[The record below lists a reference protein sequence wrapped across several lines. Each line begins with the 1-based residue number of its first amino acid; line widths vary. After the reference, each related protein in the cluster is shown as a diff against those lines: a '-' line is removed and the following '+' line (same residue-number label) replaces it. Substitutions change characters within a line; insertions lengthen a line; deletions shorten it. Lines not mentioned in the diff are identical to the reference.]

1 MIKFI
6 FDRKYQNVEGASY
19 YLTDFVS
26 SPTLREIYDNKV
38 MVLLGNRVFES
49 TCKDIPQM
57 YTPQEIEDIF
67 RYQEMQYTIED
78 AKYKIEEHA
87 DWNDLTEEE
96 EEILRKHAPEIA
108 QDFLDN
114 QDMNVG
120 DTYIW
125 DSILEAYIKQ
135 LKAGELK

>member
-1 MIKFI
+1 MLNNEEIK
-6 FDRKYQNVEGASY
+6 KY
-19 YLTDFVS
+19 
-26 SPTLREIYDNKV
+26 
-38 MVLLGNRVFES
+38 
-49 TCKDIPQM
+49 
-57 YTPQEIEDIF
+57 YTAEEIESIY

-78 AKYKIEEHA
+78 ANYKIEEHT

-96 EEILRKHAPEIA
+96 EAILRKYAPNMA

-114 QDMNVG
+114 QDMEVG
-120 DTYIW
+120 DNYIW

>member
-1 MIKFI
+1 MLNNEEIK
-6 FDRKYQNVEGASY
+6 KY
-19 YLTDFVS
+19 
-26 SPTLREIYDNKV
+26 
-38 MVLLGNRVFES
+38 
-49 TCKDIPQM
+49 
-57 YTPQEIEDIF
+57 YTAEEIESIY

-78 AKYKIEEHA
+78 ANYKIEEHT

-96 EEILRKHAPEIA
+96 KAILRKYAPNMA

-114 QDMNVG
+114 QDMEVG
-120 DTYIW
+120 DNYIW

>member
-1 MIKFI
+1 MMKFI
-6 FDRKYQNVEGASY
+6 FDRKYQNIEGASY

-57 YTPQEIEDIF
+57 YTPQEIESIY

-78 AKYKIEEHA
+78 ANYKIEEYV
-87 DWNDLTEEE
+87 DWKELTKEEE
-96 EEILRKHAPEIA
+96 AILRKYAPNMA
-108 QDFLDN
+108 QDFLDI
-114 QDMNVG
+114 QDTSVADNG
-120 DTYIW
+120 TW
-125 DSILEAYIKQ
+125 DDILDAYIKQ

>member
-1 MIKFI
+1 MLNNEEIK
-6 FDRKYQNVEGASY
+6 KYYIAE
-19 YLTDFVS
+19 
-26 SPTLREIYDNKV
+26 
-38 MVLLGNRVFES
+38 
-49 TCKDIPQM
+49 
-57 YTPQEIEDIF
+57 EIESIY

-78 AKYKIEEHA
+78 ANYKIEEHT

-96 EEILRKHAPEIA
+96 EAILRKYAPNMA

-114 QDMNVG
+114 QDMEVG
-120 DTYIW
+120 DNYIW

>member
-1 MIKFI
+1 MTNK
-6 FDRKYQNVEGASY
+6 
-19 YLTDFVS
+19 
-26 SPTLREIYDNKV
+26 EIEEK
-38 MVLLGNRVFES
+38 
-49 TCKDIPQM
+49 
-57 YTPQEIEDIF
+57 YTPEEIEAIY

-78 AKYKIEEHA
+78 ANYKIEEHT

-96 EEILRKHAPEIA
+96 EAILRKYAPNMA

-120 DTYIW
+120 DNYIW

-135 LKAGELK
+135 LKAGEL

>member
-1 MIKFI
+1 MMKLI

-19 YLTDFVS
+19 YVSDFLS
-26 SPTLREIYDNKV
+26 SPTLREAYDNKV
-38 MVLLGNRVFES
+38 MVVLGNRVFES

-78 AKYKIEEHA
+78 AKYKIEEYV
-87 DWNDLTEEE
+87 DWNDLTKEE
-96 EEILRKHAPEIA
+96 EEILYKYAPAIA
-108 QDFLDN
+108 RDFLDN

-120 DTYIW
+120 DNYIW

-135 LKAGELK
+135 LKAGEL

>member
-1 MIKFI
+1 MLNNEEIK
-6 FDRKYQNVEGASY
+6 KY
-19 YLTDFVS
+19 
-26 SPTLREIYDNKV
+26 
-38 MVLLGNRVFES
+38 
-49 TCKDIPQM
+49 
-57 YTPQEIEDIF
+57 YTAEEIESIY

-78 AKYKIEEHA
+78 ANYKIEEYV
-87 DWNDLTEEE
+87 DWKELTEEE

-108 QDFLDN
+108 QDFLNN

>member
-1 MIKFI
+1 MLNNEEIK
-6 FDRKYQNVEGASY
+6 KY
-19 YLTDFVS
+19 
-26 SPTLREIYDNKV
+26 
-38 MVLLGNRVFES
+38 
-49 TCKDIPQM
+49 
-57 YTPQEIEDIF
+57 YTAEEIESIY

-78 AKYKIEEHA
+78 ANYKIEEHA

-96 EEILRKHAPEIA
+96 EAILRKHAPEIA

>member
-1 MIKFI
+1 MLNNEEIK
-6 FDRKYQNVEGASY
+6 KY
-19 YLTDFVS
+19 
-26 SPTLREIYDNKV
+26 
-38 MVLLGNRVFES
+38 
-49 TCKDIPQM
+49 
-57 YTPQEIEDIF
+57 YTAEEIESIY

-78 AKYKIEEHA
+78 ANYKIEEHV